1 MPEKIVR
8 KTVALDKI
16 FMLRFIFIGYECF
29 LAGRQTW
36 RWAVRLIAP
45 EKAMVEVV
53 WRWMVVGGDRR
64 WDEMGVICR

>member
-1 MPEKIVR
+1 MVKHYH
-8 KTVALDKI
+8 KTYIILIHRARVTYHSTLD
-16 FMLRFIFIGYECF
+16 R
-29 LAGRQTW
+29 